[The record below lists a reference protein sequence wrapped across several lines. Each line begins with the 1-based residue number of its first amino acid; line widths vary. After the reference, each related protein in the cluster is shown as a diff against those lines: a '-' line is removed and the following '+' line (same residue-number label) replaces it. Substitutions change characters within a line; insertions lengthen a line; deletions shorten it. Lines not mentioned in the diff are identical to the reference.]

1 MSCCCSLAGTAAC
14 LICNQRQAMFT
25 DWTYPH
31 QHTDV
36 PWWIPGYPE
45 VPVAPSAPAP
55 KKTTVEEYDKDGKLI
70 RRVITTQE

>member
-14 LICNQRQAMFT
+14 LSCSQRQVMFT

-31 QHTDV
+31 TNV

-45 VPVAPSAPAP
+45 TPAPAPVAPTP

-70 RRVITTQE
+70 RRIITTQE